1 MRIGLKFASLVDK
14 LKLIT
19 LLSFLC
25 DMAANF
31 GLPNCLQ
38 GIDDRVLV
46 EMFLEGGSEFTAIVL
61 DVGSVLRCHPVV
73 LLPTEV

>member
-1 MRIGLKFASLVDK
+1 M

-19 LLSFLC
+19 ILSFLR

-61 DVGSVLRCHPVV
+61 DVGSGLHCHPVL